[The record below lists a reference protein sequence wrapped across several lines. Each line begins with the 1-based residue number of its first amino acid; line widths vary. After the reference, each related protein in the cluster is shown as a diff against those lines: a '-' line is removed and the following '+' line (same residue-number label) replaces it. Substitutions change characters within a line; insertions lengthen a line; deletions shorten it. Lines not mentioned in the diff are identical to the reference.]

1 MLSQPHEKFLSKFL
15 WKIMAKFLCKILRKC
30 VSLKERSPF
39 LSGALDRRVDETRKR
54 VGKGREGTDGV
65 CYYCL
70 VGRRASM
77 YIVVPH
83 QSHFGLNSHRT
94 SRLSSN
100 PRKRGNFR
108 RHFTT
113 FPSKRKKKLLEWVS
127 QPFYRRFCE
136 FNIELWPLLVFI
148 QGLKTYLQKQG
159 KFR

>member
-1 MLSQPHEKFLSKFL
+1 MRLVKYFESKECHKLKCWVSLWKILSKFL
-15 WKIMAKFLCKILRKC
+15 WKILAKFLCKILRKC

-100 PRKRGNFR
+100 PRKRGNFQ

-113 FPSKRKKKLLEWVS
+113 FPSKRKKLFEWVVVS
-127 QPFYRRFCE
+127 ISSSILSYD
-136 FNIELWPLLVFI
+136 L
-148 QGLKTYLQKQG
+148 
-159 KFR
+159 

>member
-1 MLSQPHEKFLSKFL
+1 MVKLRLLKYFGNKECQKLKCWVSLWKIMSKFL

-30 VSLKERSPF
+30 VSLKERSPL

-83 QSHFGLNSHRT
+83 QSHSGLNSI
-94 SRLSSN
+94 
-100 PRKRGNFR
+100 G
-108 RHFTT
+108 
-113 FPSKRKKKLLEWVS
+113 LLDCL
-127 QPFYRRFCE
+127 P
-136 FNIELWPLLVFI
+136 I
-148 QGLKTYLQKQG
+148 QGKEETFNVTLLLFHPKG
-159 KFR
+159 KKAFRVSISTFL

>member
-1 MLSQPHEKFLSKFL
+1 
-15 WKIMAKFLCKILRKC
+15 MAKFLCKILRKC

-108 RHFTT
+108 RHLTT
-113 FPSKRKKKLLEWVS
+113 FPSKRKKSFQSEYLNL
-127 QPFYRRFCE
+127 F
-136 FNIELWPLLVFI
+136 IDVFASSI
-148 QGLKTYLQKQG
+148 LSYDLCWSLS
-159 KFR
+159 RA